1 MRILLNVLLSVLMLA
16 PVVAQDAETAW
27 RETVTGQ
34 IVALRGGDGETALSF
49 AGAAFRANYQ
59 ADPQRFVDDITRSG
73 YGPIGQSRSH
83 SFGAYRELAPG
94 AVLQVVEFIDKDG
107 RVWEAIY
114 QLVDERDEGWR
125 IQGVALLIFQCSK
138 ASKPI

>member
-1 MRILLNVLLSVLMLA
+1 MRVLLSVLLSVLMCVPLA
-16 PVVAQDAETAW
+16 AQEEDTAW
-27 RETVTGQ
+27 RDTVTGQ
-34 IVALRGGDGETALSF
+34 IVALRGGDGAAALSF

-59 ADPQRFVDDITRSG
+59 ADPQRFVDDIARSG
-73 YGPIGQSRSH
+73 YRPIGQSRSH

-125 IQGVALLIFQCSK
+125 IQGVALRSTEGLGI
-138 ASKPI
+138 

>member
-59 ADPQRFVDDITRSG
+59 ADPQRFVDDIARSG

-125 IQGVALLIFQCSK
+125 IQGVALRSTESLGI
-138 ASKPI
+138 

>member
-1 MRILLNVLLSVLMLA
+1 MRVLLSVLLSVLMCVPLA
-16 PVVAQDAETAW
+16 AQEEDTAW
-27 RETVTGQ
+27 RDTVTGQ
-34 IVALRGGDGETALSF
+34 IVALRGGDGAAALSF

-59 ADPQRFVDDITRSG
+59 ADPQRFVDDIARSG

-125 IQGVALLIFQCSK
+125 IQGVALRSTEGLGI
-138 ASKPI
+138 

>member
-1 MRILLNVLLSVLMLA
+1 MRVLLSVLLSVLMCVPPA
-16 PVVAQDAETAW
+16 AQEEDTAW
-27 RETVTGQ
+27 RDTVTGQ
-34 IVALRGGDGETALSF
+34 IVALRGGDGAAALSF

-59 ADPQRFVDDITRSG
+59 ADPQRFVDDIARSG

-125 IQGVALLIFQCSK
+125 IQGVALRSTEGLGI
-138 ASKPI
+138 